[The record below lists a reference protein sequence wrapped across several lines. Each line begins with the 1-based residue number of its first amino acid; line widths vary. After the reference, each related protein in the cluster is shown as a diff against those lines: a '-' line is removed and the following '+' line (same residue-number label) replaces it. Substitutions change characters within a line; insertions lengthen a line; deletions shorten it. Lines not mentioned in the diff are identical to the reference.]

1 VNANAFVLPSDSQI
15 LVDACVAR
23 VREAARLDD
32 EPVLPPPPSSA
43 AREIVVLSSADLV
56 DLPSARSIAEAAGR
70 ANAKEGGGV
79 AVRPGSAARVRRW
92 PVVLCGLVAFAAAF
106 ASWATSPPGK
116 PTFDRAAQATRGE
129 VARAAYVLAGVID
142 PS

>member
-32 EPVLPPPPSSA
+32 EPVLPPPPSSGP
-43 AREIVVLSSADLV
+43 REIVVLSSADLV

-70 ANAKEGGGV
+70 ANAKEGV
-79 AVRPGSAARVRRW
+79 AVRPRSAARVRRW
-92 PVVLCGLVAFAAAF
+92 PVALCGLVAFAAAF

-116 PTFDRAAQATRGE
+116 PTFESAAQATRGE
-129 VARAAYVLAGVID
+129 LARAAYVLAGVID

>member
-43 AREIVVLSSADLV
+43 PREIVVLSSADLV
-56 DLPSARSIAEAAGR
+56 DLPSARSIAEVAGR
-70 ANAKEGGGV
+70 ANAKEGGV
-79 AVRPGSAARVRRW
+79 AVRPRSAARAQRW

-116 PTFDRAAQATRGE
+116 PSFERAAQATRGE